1 MEKNFNVLMLLN
13 EISGKQKS
21 NFIKPFKLDNLH
33 HLIVCVQSEETIT
46 YQVNSWNTRPPVV
59 YNKKDK

>member
-1 MEKNFNVLMLLN
+1 MEKNFKVRMLLN
-13 EISGKQKS
+13 WEISKTKHF
-21 NFIKPFKLDNLH
+21 FIKPFKLDNLH